1 MSKDVKVEKIFANI
15 IVDITVDALNK
26 SFVYVVPESLVG
38 KVKAG
43 DKVVFP
49 FGTGNKEREGFV
61 LELLTFEQLKNKNF
75 YKNEAYFKRADAIDN
90 LKEIKEVKKDKITA
104 NEILL
109 KMAIFLCKEYYTPIS
124 TCLNTVLP
132 VKRVVRKNKKQVD
145 AITKYK
151 VNEEEKS
158 VRQDIEL
165 NDEQKHIIEDITK
178 EYKKGQFSEHLIFGV
193 TGSGKTEVYIK
204 VIEEVLKAGKQVIVL
219 IPEIALTHQTV
230 IRLKE
235 KFEDNIAIIHSRMS
249 EGDRFIQYDKC
260 EKGETKILVGPRS
273 AVFAPFENLG
283 LIVVD
288 EVNDSSYKSETSPRY
303 NTLQVAR
310 FRCTEQNALLLS
322 LSATPN
328 IDLYY
333 NAKNNKNNIYL
344 HKLNK
349 RASSVLPKVTIVDM
363 KEEIKNGNK
372 TIFSNIL
379 KEKIRDRLNK
389 KEQVML
395 YMNRRGYN
403 TIFTCTECSETYKC
417 PHCDVAL
424 VSHSD
429 GKLRCH
435 YCGYEI
441 DEPFT
446 CPKCH
451 SKNIEKY
458 GMGTEKL
465 EELCIDL
472 FPDARV
478 LRMDRDTTKEKDG
491 HDKIIERFRNKEADI
506 LIGTQMIV
514 KGHDFPNVTLVAI
527 MRADLSLYESSYK
540 AAENTFSLLT
550 QCVGRSGRKI
560 EGESI
565 IQCFDSDSFVMEMI
579 VKQDFEAFYNVEIKN
594 RQKLAYPPFSTLL
607 IIKLSSENDD
617 ILSEISVNLKLLIE
631 KNNDTK
637 VVVLGPAKANPEK
650 IKDTYYRTIIL
661 KCANIIEAKKY
672 RNLSQKYVDYIN
684 KNNIIKGAAK
694 RATETFGVIKIV
706 FDIE

>member
-1 MSKDVKVEKIFANI
+1 MEKIFANI
-15 IVDITVDALNK
+15 IVDVTVDALNK
-26 SFVYVVPESLVG
+26 SFVYVVPEDLVG

-49 FGTGNKEREGFV
+49 FGKGDKEREGFV
-61 LELLTFEQLKNKNF
+61 LELLTLEQLKNKNF
-75 YKNEAYFKRADAIDN
+75 YKNEAYFRKEDAIDN
-90 LKEIKEVKKDKITA
+90 LKEIKEVSKNKIAA

-109 KMAIFLCKEYYTPIS
+109 KMAIYLCKEYYAPIS
-124 TCLNTVLP
+124 ACLNTVLP

-158 VRQDIEL
+158 VREEIDL
-165 NDEQKHIIEDITK
+165 NDEQNKIINDITK
-178 EYKKGQFSEHLIFGV
+178 EYKKGQFNEHLIYGV

-204 VIEEVLKAGKQVIVL
+204 IIEEVLKEGKQVIVL

-235 KFEDNIAIIHSRMS
+235 KFEENIAIIHSRMS
-249 EGDRFIQYDKC
+249 EGDRYIQYDKC

-303 NTLQVAR
+303 NTLEVAR
-310 FRCTEQNALLLS
+310 FRCKEQSATLIS

-333 NAKNNKNNIYL
+333 NAKENKSEIHL
-344 HKLNK
+344 HKLSR
-349 RASSVLPKVTIVDM
+349 RASSTLPKVTIVDM

-372 TIFSNIL
+372 TIFSKL
-379 KEKIRDRLNK
+379 LQEKIRDRLNK

-403 TIFTCTECSETYKC
+403 TIFTCAECGETYMC

-424 VSHSD
+424 VAHTD
-429 GKLRCH
+429 GKLKCH

-441 DEPFT
+441 DEPML
-446 CPKCH
+446 CPKCN

-472 FPDARV
+472 FPNARV

-491 HDKIIERFRNKEADI
+491 HDKIIEKFRNKEADI

-550 QCVGRSGRKI
+550 QCVGRSGRKT

-565 IQCFDSDSFVMEMI
+565 IQCYDSDSFVMEMI
-579 VKQDFEAFYNVEIKN
+579 VKQDFESFYDLEIKN
-594 RQKLAYPPFSTLL
+594 RQKLEYPPFSKLL
-607 IIKLSSENDD
+607 VIKLSSENED
-617 ILSEISVNLKLLIE
+617 ILSEISTNLKLLLE
-631 KNNDTK
+631 KNNETNA
-637 VVVLGPAKANPEK
+637 VILGPTKAKPEK

-661 KCANIIEAKKY
+661 KCATIIEAKKY
-672 RNLSQKYVDYIN
+672 RNLSQKYIDYIN
-684 KNNIIKGAAK
+684 KNNIIKRVPK
-694 RATETFGVIKIV
+694 RANDTAGNVIKII